1 MGLYHNDQQG
11 RINALLKEQARLL
24 KLLEMFV
31 CWHGFGDEASKD
43 MYRDQLDQA
52 LIEARKLVQK

>member
-24 KLLEMFV
+24 KLLETFV
-31 CWHGFGDEASKD
+31 IWHGTDDHSRQL
-43 MYRDQLDQA
+43 YYDQLNQA